1 MDRVETVM
9 DPGTVIVMPDMNPLT
24 IASLVSKLTNAL
36 KATNVPMVSALIPT
50 AVGDVTV
57 TMVSDQ
63 MCDKRTKSALTSMNV
78 HLGKF
83 SNFALDFPLVSTA
96 KDFIG

>member
-1 MDRVETVM
+1 M
-9 DPGTVIVMPDMNPLT
+9 
-24 IASLVSKLTNAL
+24 S
-36 KATNVPMVSALIPT
+36 
-50 AVGDVTV
+50 
-57 TMVSDQ
+57 
-63 MCDKRTKSALTSMNV
+63 DKRTKSALTSMNV